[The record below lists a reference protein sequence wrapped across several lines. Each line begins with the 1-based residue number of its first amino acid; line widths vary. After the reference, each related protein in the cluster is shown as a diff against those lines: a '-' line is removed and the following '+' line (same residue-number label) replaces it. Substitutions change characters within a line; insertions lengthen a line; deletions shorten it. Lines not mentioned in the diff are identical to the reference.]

1 MSRIS
6 AFCRYVTLS
15 WICLLLS
22 CVASPQATPPP
33 EGAVPNPQEALPAD
47 DAIPGWRQVD
57 TTTTYDS
64 ETLFDFM
71 NGAADLY
78 FTYGF
83 ERLAVGK
90 YQNADGVELQ
100 VEVYGVATDADAY
113 GLFTY
118 NSYGEPID
126 LGIDGELESGTRL
139 AFWQRRTFVQ
149 VIARE
154 PVDDETL
161 RAFGQ
166 AVHSALPE
174 GGERP
179 EIVQA
184 LPTGGMQPGSA
195 RFFRQKMALDNL
207 IWLGSKDVLGLGE
220 DVEGVLAHY
229 QIDGQEADLIL
240 VAFPDDQRAQDA
252 LSGLQGAGIEELV
265 AAEIKSGTL
274 GAVLGQV
281 DESVARELLDE
292 ALSTPP

>member
-1 MSRIS
+1 M
-6 AFCRYVTLS
+6 
-15 WICLLLS
+15 
-22 CVASPQATPPP
+22 
-33 EGAVPNPQEALPAD
+33 
-47 DAIPGWRQVD
+47 D